1 MTIVALN
8 LKSVVLDKNWVYT
21 PGPLARLASERRLLF
36 THVLFYEILTAD
48 PAERSRCIA
57 NLVPVQDSLILLP
70 GLGELLTHEAVT
82 NTPLYPLER
91 HPEASEFVFHKDGP
105 DYAFSTEQLQ
115 YLEKLRHEREVQ
127 DFEAF
132 KESCVV
138 TSGWFPDLKAQKPGG
153 KRDIPDQLTN
163 AIATDHRMVREL
175 YGAIRKDFM
184 PSPDA
189 IDPKWLFFRWMQVH
203 LLAGVDF
210 IYRYGHSA
218 CVTSSK
224 LPNDFIDLEYL
235 VIGLVAGAFA
245 TREKRL
251 RRWFRLL
258 SPEGELLPS

>member
-1 MTIVALN
+1 
-8 LKSVVLDKNWVYT
+8 
-21 PGPLARLASERRLLF
+21 
-36 THVLFYEILTAD
+36 
-48 PAERSRCIA
+48 
-57 NLVPVQDSLILLP
+57 
-70 GLGELLTHEAVT
+70 
-82 NTPLYPLER
+82 
-91 HPEASEFVFHKDGP
+91 
-105 DYAFSTEQLQ
+105 
-115 YLEKLRHEREVQ
+115 
-127 DFEAF
+127 
-132 KESCVV
+132 
-138 TSGWFPDLKAQKPGG
+138 
-153 KRDIPDQLTN
+153 
-163 AIATDHRMVREL
+163 MVREL

-189 IDPKWLFFRWMQVH
+189 IDPRWLFFRWMQVH

-258 SPEGELLPS
+258 SPDGELLPS